1 MARRR
6 SERYKAV
13 VDNDD
18 EMNVEGTLLPTPTSS
33 SLPSPGEAGADS
45 KEHIDETGSGP
56 SDVHKQ
62 GQSTQAS

>member
-13 VDNDD
+13 ADNDD
-18 EMNVEGTLLPTPTSS
+18 EMNVEGTLLPSPTFL
-33 SLPSPGEAGADS
+33 SLPSPEEADANS
-45 KEHIDETGSGP
+45 IENTDETGSGP

>member
-33 SLPSPGEAGADS
+33 SLPSPEVSDS
-45 KEHIDETGSGP
+45 LEHIEETESGP
-56 SDVHKQ
+56 SNVHKQ